1 MGRCPSCE
9 FEVEAGIVQCPN
21 CEAMLLPSGELAPDN
36 PTGTVNQTQGDIA
49 KTFEYADEARSQIPD
64 ESNQDEDSGT
74 GTVSAPG
81 VGSDL
86 GDDPDDSPELMDGT
100 VTELEEDEEFEAYED
115 HASTLIV
122 DPVGGQ
128 SPFGG
133 DFGTIGANSNSGS
146 FHAEPSD
153 KPVEAD
159 TVDFPMQDFDHPGT
173 EEQGGQAEF
182 SPGGT
187 TVSSSGVGEVQDDLV
202 SETVDYPSSDVPAWD
217 PDATD
222 RANAVT
228 DSPAAGEE
236 TRSDTL
242 NIQENE
248 TDGRQTHVAADSTAS
263 GTSANPDDD
272 AGTVVLPGGESSEG
286 PGDRTVIYDSA
297 DSKQSTHPASSSGS
311 GTEGALKRL
320 WAGVAGS
327 SENPMHSLQG
337 IGLQASDSVF
347 QRVATRRVADAQ
359 VKDNV
364 TADYQIIDKLGE
376 GAMGI
381 VFSARQTGVD
391 RVVAIK
397 TAKPNYQKNDES
409 RRRFLYEAHITAD
422 LDHSN
427 IVPIHELGASEEG
440 MLFYSMKLVKGTE
453 WSRAIRKRTREQNL
467 EIFMK
472 VADAIAFAHS
482 KGVVH
487 RDLKPENT
495 MLGQFGEV
503 FVTDWGTAINLDK
516 DSTLLAEPA
525 AKGDKYITVKEG
537 VGLRK
542 GDTIVLHDGRETFD
556 RLLIHNVDE
565 ENFNRLFF
573 KKRLSRDYAPSPKLR
588 VLKAMN
594 LAGTPCYMAPEMAG
608 HQLAR
613 IGKTSDIYILGAI
626 LFDIV
631 TGRAP
636 HTGDS
641 VTQCLQAALANEIV
655 KADGEEDALLAIA
668 YRAMATD
675 PQDRYQT
682 VEELQDAVREYRRH
696 AESIALSNRAEEL
709 LEQAR
714 DKSDYETFSR
724 SLFGFRDAIELWP
737 DNAPAVAGLKKA
749 RQAFGQAAYAKGDYD
764 LVFQTVDRE
773 VPEEAELYEKAE
785 QAKKKAEG
793 RESTLKL
800 LQKVVAAV
808 VLFAVVG
815 LSILSALAFN
825 QSRLAR
831 AAEKAALAAKDEAD
845 ASALEAQLQR
855 DVADTE
861 RGKAV
866 TAAAEAKRQEE
877 MANVARGEAE
887 VAANEALKQKGIAE
901 VAQAEAE
908 DAAKEALKQKSIAD
922 MQRDK
927 ADAAADLA
935 KRRAAAIKLGE
946 YNASLALAKS
956 QIESFDVG
964 KGRDVLAKLKSGN
977 DDVFFG
983 LDPNFNTWGWE
994 RINLLSNADLPSTKI
1009 NGSTSASDYATQA
1022 KLAVV
1027 GTRQG
1032 LIEVQRLEDG
1042 RLVMVDSYQHP
1053 AATINNVTISP
1064 NGKEVVYGYT
1074 TSEQSGVMRWELGQ
1088 KEAQAVTAAGK
1099 RMFQQIKFTS
1109 DGKKLL
1115 AGINGGVWIWQTTE
1129 GWYGEEK
1136 PTRRID
1142 GLRGA
1147 LESVQNIDA
1156 KTSLLCSRFQEQL
1169 LLVLLDHDTAEM
1181 TLVKT
1186 DELDARLSGSRLSR
1200 AVHLGVGN
1208 QMVFG
1213 LDNNTLLAGTLT
1225 RPTATVAGLVE
1236 LEAKHRAPV
1245 TQMVVDGQGQLITAS
1260 ANEPVAH
1267 VWKYASGEWSYDTFL
1282 TGTAENLAAI
1292 ALIGDRKIVAVDRA
1306 GESIVWDVERQ
1317 KQRRQLNRQSDG
1329 VSEDYYAPVDD
1340 VFAGASSGS
1349 ALTIDRNGVVDLWNL
1364 VDGSTQRLS
1373 EGRWSYIG
1381 HTPGAEFVDSAVDL
1395 DQGIVVTAASLRNAE
1410 KRYLSMPGDSWE
1422 FCIWDARTGA
1432 MEKRWT
1438 APNRKRANGQE
1449 ETIEQR
1455 ISLLDDGRLV
1465 LFASDKQTRF
1475 VELLTGRETFS
1486 RGDFG
1491 SYFAVPNPQ
1500 DRNLVMLVKR
1510 SGSVRMIDLRNP
1522 EQTWSMKSYENFA
1535 LADPSDIPQK
1545 GVWSEDGKR
1554 FYLTFS
1560 TGGLAAFSWSG
1571 RDLDLTWSS
1580 RKMRD
1585 ESNNEAL
1592 VSAFRSDD
1600 GRVQS
1605 HLDVDLLVSSAN
1617 EEDEVHIAT
1626 RSRGVNASTKLTVVR
1641 FDLSGKPTLNQL
1653 DSVQGIQWLKQSGG
1667 GDIALSRRV
1676 HDVLEVDSRRIRS
1689 RISLNRQTF
1698 VSTAT
1703 AEVFG
1708 LLDGEVKVLS
1718 YGRGPL
1724 VSATGSADGRTLIT
1738 LHEDGTL
1745 WKMSV
1750 QTAGGSYQ
1758 GEWEKLG
1765 FNASGARRI
1774 ALAPSG
1780 RQLLVVGEQSS
1791 LVDLESGQTIR
1802 ELGPLAAAA
1811 WDPRSSDLAICS
1823 EQATIEIVSGGEAT
1837 TLPTQVNLPEGHQ
1850 VVDLHYFLETWGDP
1864 GRAPRRHLLIH
1875 TEDSTQGR
1883 WQFVAVD
1890 EAPADAPGL
1899 IQQAESEMEQ
1909 LPKGTRIAASPTGGM
1924 LVSGDKGGTVTVWF
1938 AAPTWESKPRQ
1949 LFDLEGHRGAAITC
1963 LEFSSDGH
1971 TIITA
1976 DEKNRLFG
1984 WMSTDPLVAN

>member
-1 MGRCPSCE
+1 MGRCPSCD
-9 FEVEAGIVQCPN
+9 FEIEVGIEQCPN
-21 CEAMLLPSGELAPDN
+21 CAANLLPSGELAPDD
-36 PTGTVNQTQGDIA
+36 PAGTVDQAQGDIA
-49 KTFEYADEARSQIPD
+49 KTFEYADESTTHASQD
-64 ESNQDEDSGT
+64 LSQDEDPGT

-81 VGSDL
+81 VDSDL
-86 GDDPDDSPELMDGT
+86 DDDPEDSPELMDGT
-100 VTELEEDEEFEAYED
+100 ITELEEDEEFDAYED

-122 DPVGGQ
+122 DPVKSQ
-128 SPFGG
+128 TPFGG
-133 DFGTIGANSNSGS
+133 EFGTIDANSSSGS
-146 FHAEPSD
+146 FEAEQTAEPG
-153 KPVEAD
+153 EAD
-159 TVDFPMQDFDHPGT
+159 TVDFPMRTFGYSEGKNQD
-173 EEQGGQAEF
+173 EEAGF
-182 SPGGT
+182 SSDNA
-187 TVSSSGVGEVQDDLV
+187 TVSSSGAGEAQEDIASD
-202 SETVDYPSSDVPAWD
+202 TIDYPAGGAPAWD
-217 PDATD
+217 PE
-222 RANAVT
+222 
-228 DSPAAGEE
+228 AAGPIDDAAPPPSAGED

-242 NIQENE
+242 NIQEVE
-248 TDGRQTHVAADSTAS
+248 TDGRHTHVAADSNAS
-263 GTSANPDDD
+263 GTSASPDDE
-272 AGTVVLPGGESSEG
+272 AGTVVLPGGESSAG
-286 PGDRTVIYDSA
+286 TGDRTVIYDSA
-297 DSKQSTHPASSSGS
+297 DSKQSTHQARSSGS

-359 VKDNV
+359 VKDNA

-453 WSRAIRKRTREQNL
+453 WSRAIRKKTREQNL

-503 FVTDWGTAINLDK
+503 FVTDWGTAINMDK
-516 DSTLLAEPA
+516 DSTSLAEPA
-525 AKGDKYITVKEG
+525 VKGDKYITVKDG

-565 ENFNRLFF
+565 ENPNRLFF
-573 KKRLSRDYAPSPKLR
+573 KKRLSRDYTPSAKLK

-608 HQLAR
+608 HHLAR
-613 IGKTSDIYILGAI
+613 IGKASDIYILGAI

-636 HTGDS
+636 HTGAS
-641 VTQCLQAALANEIV
+641 VTQCLKAALANEIV
-655 KADGEEDALLAIA
+655 KEEVEDDALLTIA
-668 YRAMATD
+668 FRAMATD
-675 PQDRYQT
+675 PQDRYQS

-709 LEQAR
+709 LEQATA
-714 DKSDYETFSR
+714 KSDYETFSR

-737 DNAPAVAGLKKA
+737 DNQPAVVGLKKA
-749 RQAFGQAAYAKGDYD
+749 RQAFGQAAYDKGDYD

-785 QAKKKAEG
+785 RAKKKAEG

-815 LSILSALAFN
+815 LTGLSIYAFS
-825 QSRLAR
+825 QYRTATI
-831 AAEKAALAAKDEAD
+831 AAKEAIRQEGL
-845 ASALEAQLQR
+845 AKTSAQEAVKNLQL
-855 DVADTE
+855 
-861 RGKAV
+861 AV
-866 TAAAEAKRQEE
+866 ENEKEAKRQTVI
-877 MANVARGEAE
+877 AQQ
-887 VAANEALKQKGIAE
+887 NEQKAIEQEGLAKSNE
-901 VAQAEAE
+901 KK
-908 DAAKEALKQKSIAD
+908 AKEQENLAIQNAMTASENE
-922 MQRDK
+922 RK
-927 ADAAADLA
+927 AKEQELLAQQEKVRAEEQADLA

-964 KGRDVLAKLKSGN
+964 KGRDVLAKLRSGK

-983 LDPNFNTWGWE
+983 LDPNFDTWGWE
-994 RINLLSNADLPSTKI
+994 RINLLSNADLPATKI
-1009 NGSTSASDYATQA
+1009 EGSTSASDYATDA

-1032 LIEVQRLEDG
+1032 LIQVQRLEGG
-1042 RLVMVDSYQHP
+1042 RLVVVDSHQHP
-1053 AATINNVTISP
+1053 GGAIQNVAISP
-1064 NGKEVVYGYT
+1064 DGKEVVYGYAT
-1074 TSEQSGVMRWELGQ
+1074 QEEGGVMRWELGQ
-1088 KEAQAVTAAGK
+1088 KQAQTVVAAGK
-1099 RMFQQIKFTS
+1099 RMFQQVKYTS
-1109 DGKKLL
+1109 DGKKLI
-1115 AGINGGVWIWQTTE
+1115 AGINGGIWIWQVSE
-1129 GWYGEEK
+1129 GWYREEK

-1142 GLRGA
+1142 NIRGT

-1156 KTSLLCSRFQEQL
+1156 KTSLLCSRFKEQL
-1169 LLVLLDHDTAEM
+1169 LLVLLDHDSATT
-1181 TLVKT
+1181 TLIKT
-1186 DELDARLSGSRLSR
+1186 EELDSRRSGARLSS
-1200 AVHLGVGN
+1200 AAHLRVGQ

-1213 LDNNTLLAGTLT
+1213 LDNNTLLIGSLSASSATITGLT
-1225 RPTATVAGLVE
+1225 E
-1236 LEAKHRAPV
+1236 LETKHRAPV
-1245 TQMVVDGQGQLITAS
+1245 TQMVVDGSGQLITAS

-1267 VWKYASGEWSYDTFL
+1267 VWKYAAGEWNYDTFL
-1282 TGTAENLAAI
+1282 TGTAENLAGI
-1292 ALIGDRKIVAVDRA
+1292 GLIGDRQIVAVDRA

-1317 KQRRQLNRQSDG
+1317 KQRRQLSRQAEG
-1329 VSEDYYAPVDD
+1329 ASEDYYAPVYY
-1340 VFAGASSGS
+1340 VFAGTSGGS
-1349 ALTIDRNGVVDLWNL
+1349 ALTLDRNGVVDLWSL
-1364 VDGSTQRLS
+1364 VDGATERLN

-1395 DQGIVVTAASLRNAE
+1395 EQGVVVTAANLKNAE
-1410 KRYLSMPGDSWE
+1410 KRYLANPEDAWE
-1422 FCIWDARTGA
+1422 FCIWDAETGA
-1432 MEKRWT
+1432 MDKRWT
-1438 APNRKRANGQE
+1438 APNRKVAGGQA

-1455 ISLLDDGRLV
+1455 ISLLDQGRLV
-1465 LFASDKQTRF
+1465 LFASDKETRL

-1486 RGDFG
+1486 RSNFG

-1500 DRNLVMLVKR
+1500 DSNLAMLVKR
-1510 SGSVRMIDLRNP
+1510 SGSVRMVDLRNP
-1522 EQTWSMKSYENFA
+1522 AQNWATKSFGNVA

-1545 GVWSEDGKR
+1545 GIWSEDGKR

-1560 TGGLAAFSWSG
+1560 TGGLAAFRWSG
-1571 RDLDLTWSS
+1571 SELDLTWSS
-1580 RKMRD
+1580 RKLSSLSSSQ
-1585 ESNNEAL
+1585 ELFGAL
-1592 VSAFRSDD
+1592 SSEG

-1605 HLDVDLLVSSAN
+1605 HLDVDLLVTTS
-1617 EEDEVHIAT
+1617 DEGEQLHIAT
-1626 RSRGVNASTKLTVVR
+1626 RSRGGNASTKLTSIR
-1641 FDLSGKPTLNQL
+1641 FDLPGEPTLVESN
-1653 DSVQGIQWLKQSGG
+1653 SVKGIQWIEQKDRR
-1667 GDIALSRRV
+1667 DIALTSRV
-1676 HDVLEVDSRRIRS
+1676 HDVLEIDSRRIRS
-1689 RISLNRQTF
+1689 RINMNRQTF
-1698 VSTAT
+1698 VSTAS

-1724 VSATGSADGRTLIT
+1724 VSSTGSADGKTLIT

-1745 WKMSV
+1745 LKFSL
-1750 QTAGGSYQ
+1750 QTSGGSDA
-1758 GEWEKLG
+1758 GEWEKLDFSALG
-1765 FNASGARRI
+1765 ASRI
-1774 ALAPSG
+1774 ALSPNG
-1780 RQLLVVGEQSS
+1780 GQLLILGEQSS
-1791 LVDLESGQTIR
+1791 LVDLGSGQVTR
-1802 ELGPLAAAA
+1802 ELGSLAAAA
-1811 WDPRSSDLAICS
+1811 WDPRSSDLAICD
-1823 EQATIEIVSGGEAT
+1823 QQGTIEIVSGGEVSK
-1837 TLPTQVNLPEGHQ
+1837 LPTQAYLPNGQQ
-1850 VVDLHYFLETWGDP
+1850 VVDLHYFLETWNDSEKE
-1864 GRAPRRHLLIH
+1864 PRRHLLIH
-1875 TEDSTQGR
+1875 TEDSAEGR
-1883 WQFVAVD
+1883 WQFIAID

-1899 IQQAESEMEQ
+1899 IEQANSEMDK

-1924 LVSGDKGGTVTVWF
+1924 LVSGDTSGTVTVWF
-1938 AAPTWESKPRQ
+1938 AAPTWESRPRQ

-1963 LEFSSDGH
+1963 LEFSSDGR

-1976 DEKNRLFG
+1976 DEKDRLFG
-1984 WMSTDPLVAN
+1984 WMSNDPLLDN